1 MLEHEVSS
9 EGSAPTRTAEILD
22 TLRADILSARL
33 PPDAKLRFDELKTNY
48 SIGISPL
55 REALMQLASEGLV
68 VAEHRRGYR
77 VAPISAADL
86 REIARLRGE
95 FDSIALRDAI
105 ANGDELWEGRIQ
117 GSFHAMSKRRKIG
130 PDGEID
136 VEWERHH
143 VAFHAALTSACELPK
158 LLAFKDILDRQ
169 ALRYRRMAVHYLT
182 APRDDLGEHEA
193 IRTAVLERDAET
205 ACDLIKRHYMQT
217 VEIILAAPK
226 SSTRRT

>member
-1 MLEHEVSS
+1 MLEQEISS

-22 TLRADILSARL
+22 VLRSDILSAKL
-33 PPDAKLRFDELKTNY
+33 PPDAKLRFDELKTTYN
-48 SIGISPL
+48 IGISPL
-55 REALMQLASEGLV
+55 REALMHLASEGLV

-77 VAPISAADL
+77 VSPVSDSDL

-117 GSFHAMSKRRKIG
+117 GTFHAMSKRRKIG
-130 PDGEID
+130 PDGEVD
-136 VEWERHH
+136 LDWERHH
-143 VAFHAALTSACELPK
+143 VAFHAALTSACQLPK

-169 ALRYRRMAVHYLT
+169 ALRYRRIAVHYLT
-182 APRDDLGEHEA
+182 APRDDLGEHET
-193 IRTAVLERDAET
+193 IRNAVLERDIET
-205 ACDLIKRHYMQT
+205 ACALMKRHYMQT

-226 SSTRRT
+226 SSN

>member
-1 MLEHEVSS
+1 MLEQEISN

-22 TLRADILSARL
+22 ILRADILSARL
-33 PPDAKLRFDELKTNY
+33 QPDTKLRFDELKANY
-48 SIGISPL
+48 NIGISPL
-55 REALMQLASEGLV
+55 REALMHLASEGLV

-77 VAPISAADL
+77 VAPVSDTDL

-117 GSFHAMSKRRKIG
+117 GTFHAMSKRRKIG
-130 PDGEID
+130 PDGEVD
-136 VEWERHH
+136 LEWERHH
-143 VAFHAALTSACELPK
+143 IAFHAALTSACELPK

-169 ALRYRRMAVHYLT
+169 ALRYRRIAVHYLT

-193 IRTAVLERDAET
+193 IRNAVLERNADT
-205 ACDLIKRHYMQT
+205 ACELIHKHYMQT

-226 SSTRRT
+226 SSN